1 MAEMTA
7 PERQFDFW
15 LGDWDVSW
23 GEGQQGTNR
32 IDKILDGKV
41 IREQFDGNPAMPFRG
56 MSLSVYDSR
65 RGLWRQTWVDME
77 GNYWAFR
84 GSFEDGRMTLSTE
97 DVVEDKAVMLRMVF
111 YNIAADEL
119 EWSWERSEDGG
130 RSWQQRWHIHYTRKV
145 AN

>member
-1 MAEMTA
+1 MSEAMA
-7 PERQFDFW
+7 PEEQFDFW

-41 IREQFDGNPAMPFRG
+41 IREQFDGNPAMDFRG

-65 RGLWRQTWVDME
+65 GEQWRQTWVDMR
-77 GNYWAFR
+77 GNYWAFE
-84 GSFEDGRMTLSTE
+84 GAFEEGRMTLATE
-97 DVVEDKAVMLRMVF
+97 VVVEDKAVMLRMVF

-119 EWSWERSEDGG
+119 DWSWERSDDGG
-130 RSWQQRWHIHYTRKV
+130 DSWQQNWHIHYTRKTGQ
-145 AN
+145 